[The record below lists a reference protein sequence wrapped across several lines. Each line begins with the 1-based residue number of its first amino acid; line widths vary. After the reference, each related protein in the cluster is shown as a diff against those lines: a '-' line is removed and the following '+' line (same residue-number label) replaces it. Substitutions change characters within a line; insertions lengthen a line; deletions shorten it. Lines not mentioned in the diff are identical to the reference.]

1 MEEKKYDLIAT
12 SVFGLEAVVKRECEK
27 LGFEDISVSNGKV
40 EFKGGQRDIARAN
53 LWLRSAE
60 RVLIKLG
67 EFEAKTFEDL
77 YQGAKAIKW
86 QDFLSKKGSF
96 IVKAKA
102 LKSKLMSR
110 SDIQSIVK
118 KSVVDSLTKA
128 YDILWFD
135 ESAERYGIEVS
146 ILKDLV
152 TITLDS
158 SGQGLHKRGYRL
170 EQNKA
175 PMKETLAA
183 ALVQLSSWEP
193 DRPLV
198 DLFCGS
204 GTILLE
210 AGMIAKNI
218 APGIQ
223 RDFDFTEWAWYDRG
237 IFQEEKSK
245 AYSEI
250 RDIKLDIM
258 GFDIDPKA
266 IKAARANA
274 VNADL
279 DMDIKF
285 ITKDMKEVGLL
296 NNFGVIISNPP
307 YGERIGDKK
316 MLDEIY
322 GHLRAL
328 NKKLSTWSMFF
339 ITSDK
344 DFELKI
350 NRMSDRKR
358 KLYNGRIEVDY
369 YQFLGPNP
377 NLLR

>member
-1 MEEKKYDLIAT
+1 MQEKKFDLIAT

-27 LGFEDISVSNGKV
+27 LGFQDLSVSNGKV
-40 EFKGGQRDIARAN
+40 EFKGGLREIAKAN

-60 RVLIKLG
+60 RVLIKIG
-67 EFEAKTFEDL
+67 EFEAKTFDSLYESAKDLNWEDYL
-77 YQGAKAIKW
+77 SKDGKFIVNAKAI
-86 QDFLSKKGSF
+86 
-96 IVKAKA
+96 
-102 LKSKLMSR
+102 KSKLMST

-118 KSVVDSLTKA
+118 KAVIDRLTKA

-135 ESAERYGIEVS
+135 EKAERYRIEVS
-146 ILKDLV
+146 ILKDVV
-152 TITLDS
+152 TITLDT

-183 ALVQLSSWEP
+183 ALVQLSNWQV

-204 GTILLE
+204 GTILIE
-210 AGMIAKNI
+210 AGMIGKNI

-223 RDFDFTEWAWYDRG
+223 RDFDFLEWKWYDKG
-237 IFQEEKSK
+237 IFQEEKTK
-245 AYSEI
+245 AYGQ
-250 RDIKLDIM
+250 IKDVDLDIM

-266 IKAARANA
+266 IKAARNNA
-274 VNADL
+274 INADL
-279 DMDIKF
+279 DLDIKF
-285 ITKDMKEVGLL
+285 VCKDMKDVGLL

-307 YGERIGDKK
+307 YGERIGDQK
-316 MLDEIY
+316 MLKEIY
-322 GHLRAL
+322 GHLRIL
-328 NKKLSTWSMFF
+328 SKKLSTWSMFF

-344 DFELKI
+344 DFEREI

-377 NLLR
+377 NLLK